1 MEETYIALFVANLT
15 GQMLRR
21 ALRYRRS
28 KYVHI
33 VAEMSDV
40 GPKLEEK
47 WRRWVEQESFKRYD
61 FGIFS
66 YLEGI

>member
-1 MEETYIALFVANLT
+1 MEKVYITLFVANLI

-28 KYVHI
+28 KYPHI

-40 GPKLEEK
+40 GPELHEK
-47 WRRWVEQESFKRYD
+47 WRRWVEQESFKRYG
-61 FGIFS
+61 FWHI
-66 YLEGI
+66 LVL